1 MRWEDLARVR
11 PNAYENTVTDVVAA
25 ATRES
30 SQHWGIL
37 FRATPGFL
45 ARRQTMARLVE
56 DSEDEFPDL
65 GDILKSSDK
74 QTSSKKVAS
83 TLTSRM
89 LRTTKIT
96 HRESETKT
104 GAKLVHKVKQNPEQ
118 CGSEMAS
125 KEGSDVVEA
134 VKGAKKR
141 VLIQRS
147 DNPLLQPISTGR
159 SKNDQARP
167 LAIRSGPET
176 MSRKKGPKSKC
187 SELRG
192 RKSSFDEESDDN
204 DGMSDFVVNDSCT
217 SEEDNSL
224 LDVPPPKSVRRLV
237 RGRRQA
243 EDESEEKGLESKI
256 SESIMKDE
264 EVDMFG
270 VQVADALGRIKLER
284 DSPDFETPAE
294 LRAQRRSLPDV
305 GCAVSGISSD
315 SKDPVVLQL

>member
-1 MRWEDLARVR
+1 MARVR

-96 HRESETKT
+96 HRESETNT
-104 GAKLVHKVKQNPEQ
+104 GAKLVHKGKQNPEQ
-118 CGSEMAS
+118 CESEMAS

-192 RKSSFDEESDDN
+192 RKSSFDEESDDS
-204 DGMSDFVVNDSCT
+204 DGMSDFAVNDSCI

-224 LDVPPPKSVRRLV
+224 LDMPPPKSVRRLV

-243 EDESEEKGLESKI
+243 KDESEEKELESKI
-256 SESIMKDE
+256 SKSIMKDE

-305 GCAVSGISSD
+305 GCAVSGIGSD
-315 SKDPVVLQL
+315 LKDPVVLQL

>member
-1 MRWEDLARVR
+1 MACVR
-11 PNAYENTVTDVVAA
+11 PNAYENTVTNVVAA

-30 SQHWGIL
+30 SQRWRIL
-37 FRATPGFL
+37 FRANSGFR

-96 HRESETKT
+96 HRESETNT
-104 GAKLVHKVKQNPEQ
+104 GAKLVHEVKQNPEQ
-118 CGSEMAS
+118 CESEMAS

-134 VKGAKKR
+134 VKRAKKR

-147 DNPLLQPISTGR
+147 DNPLLHPISTGR

-187 SELRG
+187 SELRR
-192 RKSSFDEESDDN
+192 RKSSFDEESDD
-204 DGMSDFVVNDSCT
+204 GFC
-217 SEEDNSL
+217 
-224 LDVPPPKSVRRLV
+224 
-237 RGRRQA
+237 GRR
-243 EDESEEKGLESKI
+243 
-256 SESIMKDE
+256 
-264 EVDMFG
+264 
-270 VQVADALGRIKLER
+270 
-284 DSPDFETPAE
+284 
-294 LRAQRRSLPDV
+294 
-305 GCAVSGISSD
+305 
-315 SKDPVVLQL
+315 